1 MRDIAINNPLGCS
14 MGRGQQIMLK
24 WCFAFNVHSMAYSS
38 SSQPQRATSSSS
50 NTLQQEQNKHL
61 VRQFFEA
68 LDKHDTERMD
78 QLVSDTNYSL
88 HFSGMPPLDWN
99 ANKREF
105 LDPFNK
111 AFPDL
116 TRHIV
121 DIVAE
126 GDKVAVSVNVIG
138 TYKGEFQGIP
148 ATGKQVSFTT
158 MDILTIIE
166 GKITEEW
173 ATADMLGLMQQIGA
187 IPPRSAASSS
197 STNTDNSTKI

>member
-1 MRDIAINNPLGCS
+1 
-14 MGRGQQIMLK
+14 MGL
-24 WCFAFNVHSMAYSS
+24 AFNIHPMAYSS
-38 SSQPQRATSSSS
+38 SSHPQRPTSLSS

-68 LDKHDTERMD
+68 LDKHDTEKMD
-78 QLVSDTNYSL
+78 QLVSCTNYSL

-116 TRHIV
+116 TRNIV

-126 GDKVAVSVNVIG
+126 GDKVAVSVNVTG

-148 ATGKQVSFTT
+148 ATGKQVSFTA

-166 GKITEEW
+166 GKIAEEW
-173 ATADMLGLMQQIGA
+173 ATADMMGLMQQIGA
-187 IPPRSAASSS
+187 IPPRLAASTGSI
-197 STNTDNSTKI
+197 NTDDSTKK